1 MADPLYSEIF
11 FKGKMSYTE
20 ENYQQCREEMSRL
33 KSELKA
39 FNKARA
45 ELIDPAEKE
54 AAKQKARELQQHYDE
69 VVARFNDMKRYRE
82 WSQSAQREFL
92 YAEDK

>member
-1 MADPLYSEIF
+1 
-11 FKGKMSYTE
+11 MSYTE

-39 FNKARA
+39 FNKSRV
-45 ELIDPAEKE
+45 ELTDPAEKE
-54 AAKQKARELQQHYDE
+54 VAKQKARELQQHYDE
-69 VVARFNDMKRYRE
+69 VVARFNDMKHYRE

>member
-1 MADPLYSEIF
+1 
-11 FKGKMSYTE
+11 
-20 ENYQQCREEMSRL
+20 MSRL

-39 FNKARA
+39 FNKSRA
-45 ELIDPAEKE
+45 TLTDPAEKE
-54 AAKQKARELQQHYDE
+54 VAKQKARELQQHYDE
-69 VVARFNDMKRYRE
+69 VVARFNDMKHYRE

>member
-1 MADPLYSEIF
+1 MHYSE
-11 FKGKMSYTE
+11 E
-20 ENYQQCREEMSRL
+20 LYQQTREEMSRL

-39 FNKARA
+39 FNKSRA
-45 ELIDPAEKE
+45 ELTDPAEKE

>member
-1 MADPLYSEIF
+1 
-11 FKGKMSYTE
+11 MSYTE

>member
-1 MADPLYSEIF
+1 
-11 FKGKMSYTE
+11 MSYTE

-39 FNKARA
+39 FNKSRA
-45 ELIDPAEKE
+45 ELTDSAEKE

-69 VVARFNDMKRYRE
+69 VVARFNEMKHYRE
-82 WSQSAQREFL
+82 WSQSAQLEFL

>member
-1 MADPLYSEIF
+1 MHYSE
-11 FKGKMSYTE
+11 E
-20 ENYQQCREEMSRL
+20 LYQQTREEMSRL

-54 AAKQKARELQQHYDE
+54 AAKQKARELQQQYDE
-69 VVARFNDMKRYRE
+69 VVARFNEMKRYRE
-82 WSQSAQREFL
+82 WFQSAQREFL

>member
-1 MADPLYSEIF
+1 
-11 FKGKMSYTE
+11 MSYTE

-45 ELIDPAEKE
+45 ELIDPAQKE

>member
-1 MADPLYSEIF
+1 
-11 FKGKMSYTE
+11 MSYTE

-39 FNKARA
+39 FNKSRA
-45 ELIDPAEKE
+45 ELTDPAEKE
-54 AAKQKARELQQHYDE
+54 AAKQKARELQQQYDE
-69 VVARFNDMKRYRE
+69 VVARFNDMKHYRE

>member
-1 MADPLYSEIF
+1 
-11 FKGKMSYTE
+11 MSYTE

-39 FNKARA
+39 FNKSRA

-54 AAKQKARELQQHYDE
+54 VAKQKARVLQQHYDE
-69 VVARFNDMKRYRE
+69 VVARFNDMKHYRE

-92 YAEDK
+92 YAENN

>member
-1 MADPLYSEIF
+1 MHYSE
-11 FKGKMSYTE
+11 E
-20 ENYQQCREEMSRL
+20 LYQQTREEMLRL

-39 FNKARA
+39 FNKSRV
-45 ELIDPAEKE
+45 ELTDPAEKE
-54 AAKQKARELQQHYDE
+54 VAKQKARELQQHYDE
-69 VVARFNDMKRYRE
+69 VVARFNDMKHYRE

>member
-1 MADPLYSEIF
+1 
-11 FKGKMSYTE
+11 MSYTE
-20 ENYQQCREEMSRL
+20 ENFQQCREEMSRL

-54 AAKQKARELQQHYDE
+54 AAKQKARELQQQYDE
-69 VVARFNDMKRYRE
+69 VVARFNEMKRYRE
-82 WSQSAQREFL
+82 WFQSAQREFL

>member
-1 MADPLYSEIF
+1 
-11 FKGKMSYTE
+11 MSYTE

-39 FNKARA
+39 FNKSRV
-45 ELIDPAEKE
+45 ELTDPAEKE
-54 AAKQKARELQQHYDE
+54 VAKQKARELQQHYDE
-69 VVARFNDMKRYRE
+69 VVAHFNDMKHYRE

>member
-1 MADPLYSEIF
+1 MHYSE
-11 FKGKMSYTE
+11 E
-20 ENYQQCREEMSRL
+20 LYQQTREEMLRL

-39 FNKARA
+39 FNKSRA
-45 ELIDPAEKE
+45 ELTDPAEKE

-69 VVARFNDMKRYRE
+69 VVARFNDMKHYRE

>member
-1 MADPLYSEIF
+1 MQ
-11 FKGKMSYTE
+11 YTE
-20 ENYQQCREEMSRL
+20 EAYQQCREEMSRL

-54 AAKQKARELQQHYDE
+54 AAEQKARELQQHYDE
-69 VVARFNDMKRYRE
+69 VVARFNDMQRYGE